1 MQQPEISIH
10 PLIGRLLF
18 KSMEGKGYQV
28 RKYNG
33 EYCYL
38 DIAVREEDFHPLEAG
53 ETSPFDKPS
62 EQIKLNI

>member
-1 MQQPEISIH
+1 
-10 PLIGRLLF
+10 
-18 KSMEGKGYQV
+18 MEGKGYQV